1 MEASMRRT
9 TLLALAVVAAAPAYA
24 DAFVPVPQLAD
35 MVLDQDTANGKYS
48 VWRIAH
54 PETLNAI
61 RTAVQVH
68 RLGQDDRWAP
78 GFGIFLKSG
87 DKEVAFQIFSDT
99 RQPPLAMHL
108 FANKDGTTTEDQ
120 KFAATLGLDQKLDLA
135 IDWTADGVVTVE
147 AGGEKHTIALGA
159 PVTSVDFSSST
170 GEVEFNPLQIGRTGP
185 WALLQFDGFRFVGF
199 DQLHNVGHIP
209 EAV

>member
-1 MEASMRRT
+1 MHRAA
-9 TLLALAVVAAAPAYA
+9 LLALALVAAVPVHA
-24 DAFVPVPQLAD
+24 DTFVPVPQLSD
-35 MVLDQDTANGKYS
+35 IVLDQDTGNGKYS

-61 RTAVQVH
+61 RTTVQVH

-87 DKEVAFQIFSDT
+87 NKEVAFQIFSGT

-108 FANKDGTTTEDQ
+108 FANKGGATAEDQ
-120 KFAATLGLDQKLDLA
+120 NFAATLGLDQKLDVA
-135 IDWTADGVVTVE
+135 IDWTADGTVTVE

-159 PVTSVDFSSST
+159 PVTSVEFICST
-170 GEVEFNPLQIGRTGP
+170 GEVEFSPLQIGRTGP
-185 WALLQFDGFRFVGF
+185 
-199 DQLHNVGHIP
+199 
-209 EAV
+209 